1 MKAQSIHIKPLMKPL
16 NKPWVEIA
24 WVKIG
29 YVKSGLNGEI
39 SPNLVTLLASDKR
52 FSLICCSV
60 RDEER
65 KVHNID
71 ARGVDCA
78 LEDVP
83 GVYVNIY
90 NYIDFITQRY

>member
-1 MKAQSIHIKPLMKPL
+1 M
-16 NKPWVEIA
+16 
-24 WVKIG
+24 
-29 YVKSGLNGEI
+29 
-39 SPNLVTLLASDKR
+39 
-52 FSLICCSV
+52 CCSV
-60 RDEER
+60 RDKER
-65 KVHNID
+65 KVRNID